1 MRFLDMGGARAAER
15 RLRIVRRPEKGVRV
29 SAAALEALRA
39 AFSAWL
45 ARQARDVRR
54 MIRGSLVSGSVG
66 NLRALKLEIIRYFA
80 EETGRG
86 LSEEALEAVRAV
98 TDAGLMRVIADTTA
112 EENERIG
119 QAWIDG
125 FDARYAAAMS
135 ARLNRANRNAAI
147 RLLGVTGD
155 KDRVDHA
162 LSALAAWPGQRA
174 QMMAANEACFATNEA
189 MVAGYR
195 AAGYKTEWQ
204 AAPSCCKICQRY
216 DDQTITTLKPPLHKG
231 CTCGV
236 VKGEPF
242 EEPLTDPRQRDI
254 IITDEQFG
262 EKAGK
267 HMREWGLN
275 PADKNDREAFRRITE
290 DIVRD
295 AEEVRTVKWGT
306 NQATNVRDVPVY
318 GYIKGEDA
326 VLVEIESRRY
336 ITTMR
341 NGRNNRRVQQGE
353 VIFDDR

>member
-15 RLRIVRRPEKGVRV
+15 RRRIVRRPEKGVRV

-45 ARQARDVRR
+45 ARQALDVRR

-98 TDAGLMRVIADTTA
+98 TDAGLMRVIADTTQ

-155 KDRVDHA
+155 KDRVDYA

-204 AAPSCCKICQRY
+204 AAPSCCRICQRY

-275 PADKNDREAFRRITE
+275 PADKMTE
-290 DIVRD
+290 RHS
-295 AEEVRTVKWGT
+295 
-306 NQATNVRDVPVY
+306 
-318 GYIKGEDA
+318 GE
-326 VLVEIESRRY
+326 
-336 ITTMR
+336 
-341 NGRNNRRVQQGE
+341 
-353 VIFDDR
+353 

>member
-1 MRFLDMGGARAAER
+1 MGGARAAER

-204 AAPSCCKICQRY
+204 AAPSCCRICQRY

-236 VKGEPF
+236 VKGER
-242 EEPLTDPRQRDI
+242 LTDDRGEI
-254 IITDEQFG
+254 IISDKQLGKKIGEHARDFG
-262 EKAGK
+262 LDPSKPE
-267 HMREWGLN
+267 
-275 PADKNDREAFRRITE
+275 DRETMLNTIKDIYRDHDEVRIG
-290 DIVRD
+290 DWRGQS
-295 AEEVRTVKWGT
+295 EEVVFS
-306 NQATNVRDVPVY
+306 
-318 GYIKGEDA
+318 IKGENVVITKQNREFIT
-326 VLVEIESRRY
+326 VLQGGINNARVKKARR
-336 ITTMR
+336 
-341 NGRNNRRVQQGE
+341 QE
-353 VIFDDR
+353 V